1 MCSLFI
7 RMNQIT
13 KLDNLI
19 VLSMII
25 ASGIFVTSGRK
36 EIMIEMYRSPGW
48 RMGIVAITLF
58 IMYYMFVDPRIRKR
72 SRSEEMNIK
81 RGIVAG
87 LFSFLLALM
96 AELHLTVPTFFIG
109 FSAAYYYSA

>member
-1 MCSLFI
+1 
-7 RMNQIT
+7 MNQIT

-19 VLSMII
+19 FLSMII
-25 ASGIFVTSGRK
+25 ASGIFITSGRK
-36 EIMIEMYRSPGW
+36 EIMIEMYHSFGW
-48 RMGIVAITLF
+48 KMGIFSITIF
-58 IMYYMFVDPRIRKR
+58 ILYYMIVDPKIRKR

-81 RGIVAG
+81 SAIVAG

-109 FSAAYYYSA
+109 FSAAYYYNA